1 MADIG
6 QVCRC
11 PVYAAICHRA
21 VQGVVT
27 LPSFF
32 FFFSNQ
38 DIRLGEGN
46 RRNEFAEWHV
56 AWLAE

>member
-1 MADIG
+1 MADIDK
-6 QVCRC
+6 VCRC
-11 PVYAAICHRA
+11 PVYAAICHSA
-21 VQGVVT
+21 VLGVVT

-32 FFFSNQ
+32 SNQ
-38 DIRLGEGN
+38 YIRLGAGN